1 MPIARRTPHAKSNM
15 MSLSPETQLRAYAG
29 IRTLESRSHALEA
42 IIGSLKRLCLHGGPT
57 GGAELISSA
66 AEVRWQIRQLS
77 DYARELETTLGFVSN
92 SAPVAEKRREVQ
104 EPAGM
109 RGTTDVLQVADLVG
123 VLSSARKTGTL
134 TLQAGDTMYVFEF
147 QNGVIVHAVTN
158 QANPDLRLGTI
169 LVAQSKLTEEQLQQN
184 LDACTKAS
192 QMLGEHLVRSQT
204 VSVPDLRAALEVQ
217 VRRIFEAAF
226 GLEGAQF
233 TFLEG
238 SVSNIAQRTSL
249 NTTHLLL
256 EAARQGDER
265 RRDGKADGRHT
276 PMVAARS
283 ALDSILPG

>member
-1 MPIARRTPHAKSNM
+1 M
-15 MSLSPETQLRAYAG
+15 MSMSPETQLRAYAG
-29 IRTLESRSHALEA
+29 IRTLETRSHALEA
-42 IIGSLKRLCLHGGPT
+42 LIGSLKRLCLHGGP
-57 GGAELISSA
+57 GGSAELISSA
-66 AEVRWQIRQLS
+66 AEVRWQIRQLN
-77 DYARELETTLGFVSN
+77 DYARELEASLGFVSN
-92 SAPVAEKRREVQ
+92 GNPSPEKRREVR

-109 RGTTDVLQVADLVG
+109 RGTTDVLPVPDLVG

-147 QNGVIVHAVTN
+147 QDGVIVHAVTN
-158 QANPDLRLGTI
+158 QANPELRLGTI
-169 LVAQSKLTEEQLQQN
+169 LIAQSKLTEEELQEN
-184 LDACTKAS
+184 LDACLKAS
-192 QMLGEHLVRSQT
+192 EMLGEHLVRSQT

-233 TFLEG
+233 NFLEG

-265 RRDGKADGRHT
+265 RRDGQPDGRPT